1 VVNRRSG
8 LALLCAAGV
17 LGLCVVT
24 AAREKAPDAYVKAMK
39 DINAANMALRGH
51 VTAKDYEAIAKDA
64 AAFKDP
70 LEAGAKFWE
79 ARKDAEAAGWARA
92 ALKAAG
98 ELEAAAKA
106 KNDEAIATSSRAVSG
121 SCRTCHMAHRQQNPD
136 GSYEIK

>member
-1 VVNRRSG
+1 M
-8 LALLCAAGV
+8 
-17 LGLCVVT
+17 LGMCVVT

-39 DINAANMALRGH
+39 DIDAANKALRGH
-51 VTAKDYEAIAKDA
+51 TAATPKDYEAIAKDA

-79 ARKDAEAAGWARA
+79 ARKDAEAAGVARG

-106 KNDEAIATSSRAVSG
+106 KNDDGIAAASRIVGG
-121 SCRTCHMAHRQQNPD
+121 SCRTCHTAHRQMNAD

>member
-8 LALLCAAGV
+8 LAVLCAASM

-24 AAREKAPDAYVKAMK
+24 AAREKAPEAYVKAMK
-39 DINAANMALRGH
+39 DIDAANKALAGH
-51 VTAKDYEAIAKDA
+51 VTAKDYDAIAKDA
-64 AAFKDP
+64 AAFKAP

-79 ARKDAEAAGWARA
+79 SKKDAEAAGWANA

-106 KNDEAIATSSRAVSG
+106 KNDEGIMTARRAVGG
-121 SCRTCHMAHRQQNPD
+121 SCRTCHTAHRQQNPD